1 LASQSSIPARK
12 VVIAFFF
19 FFFFFNAFSERLA
32 NAMEKM
38 DMGPR
43 DLAMLSDVSTVT
55 VQRWLRGDY
64 MPRFANLDKI
74 SYVLN
79 VSTDYLH
86 GRED

>member
-1 LASQSSIPARK
+1 M
-12 VVIAFFF
+12 VIAFFF
-19 FFFFFNAFSERLA
+19 FFFFYAFSERLKL
-32 NAMEKM
+32 AMKKM
-38 DMGPR
+38 DMSPR